1 MSQTGIHQK
10 TQRQGEP
17 NMSISVL
24 GIDIGKNNFHL
35 FGVDADGKKVFRK
48 KLTREKLTEFVPT
61 LEPCLIVMETCGGVH
76 YWARYFQGCDHQ
88 VKLIAPR
95 M

>member
-48 KLTREKLTEFVPT
+48 KLTRKKLTELIPT
-61 LEPCLIVMETCGGVH
+61 LQPCLIVMEACGGAH
-76 YWARYFQGCDHQ
+76 YWAIFRA
-88 VKLIAPR
+88 VIIR
-95 M
+95 